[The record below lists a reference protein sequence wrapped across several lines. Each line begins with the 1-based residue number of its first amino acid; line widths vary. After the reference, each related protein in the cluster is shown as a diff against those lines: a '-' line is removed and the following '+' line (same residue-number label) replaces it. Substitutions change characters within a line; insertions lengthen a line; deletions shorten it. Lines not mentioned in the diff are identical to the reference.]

1 MAALGYV
8 LPVVLVAISAVCA
21 LGPPRGSGRTA
32 TVAYVVGFAAAQVP
46 TLLGFWLLLNTAIT
60 WALGDLWSIW
70 GLAGLG
76 LTMLTLAGLGLLV
89 ARMQATRRV
98 LDSALQRDLVGI
110 EATPA
115 VPGLADPSPRPMS
128 LTRSLWL
135 PFLRRRRDVEHL
147 TDLAYGP
154 AGRFHRLDL
163 YRHRSHRGDAP
174 VFVHFHGGRFVS
186 GAKDRESLPMLYYLA
201 ASGWIV
207 LSANYR
213 LSPGASFP
221 DAHTDAKR
229 VLAWARENVQ
239 EYGGDGT
246 RIVIAGNSA
255 GAHLALFAAL
265 TPNDPRY
272 QPDFPHADTSVSAAI
287 GLSGYYGPLDGQRPQ
302 TSPAAHLHSDAPPTL
317 LLHGDRDSVVPTAW
331 ASTFA
336 TFLRTASRQPVVYAQ
351 LPGAQH
357 NLDYFPS
364 IRTSAVIDCVDVFT
378 RWALVSSTRSS
389 PGQGTSGRRP

>member
-1 MAALGYV
+1 MSPVDPGRHARSFHCLRGLGIRTSPRRTNQAPIASLLFYMFDRMAALGYV

-21 LGPPRGSGRTA
+21 LSTRGSGRTA

-46 TLLGFWLLLNTAIT
+46 TLLGFWLLLDTAIT

-89 ARMQATRRV
+89 ARMQATSRV

-163 YRHRSHRGDAP
+163 YRHRSHRGDVP
-174 VFVHFHGGRFVS
+174 VFVTSTAGGSSPAPRTASRCRCFLPRRLRL
-186 GAKDRESLPMLYYLA
+186 DRAQRELPVEPRGLL
-201 ASGWIV
+201 
-207 LSANYR
+207 
-213 LSPGASFP
+213 P

-246 RIVIAGNSA
+246 RIVIAGNSPA
-255 GAHLALFAAL
+255 P
-265 TPNDPRY
+265 TWP
-272 QPDFPHADTSVSAAI
+272 SS
-287 GLSGYYGPLDGQRPQ
+287 RP
-302 TSPAAHLHSDAPPTL
+302 
-317 LLHGDRDSVVPTAW
+317 
-331 ASTFA
+331 
-336 TFLRTASRQPVVYAQ
+336 
-351 LPGAQH
+351 
-357 NLDYFPS
+357 
-364 IRTSAVIDCVDVFT
+364 
-378 RWALVSSTRSS
+378 
-389 PGQGTSGRRP
+389 